1 MANDFPSSRNPYFS
15 TQRNARSS
23 LNGFSWKPRPRL
35 SLIAGKQTSK
45 NQFFANLP
53 LARNIKHPWNLSV
66 INFLPA
72 RVIVEGKHVDGIF
85 NSLKKTIELIID
97 ILCRTIFQVI
107 TISLLGLARFQKIRS
122 VEALIHSRIRHDEWI
137 IVYFHVGFTLTFFF
151 IPNWSA
157 NIISFWKYFTLR
169 ATLWSSFYLYSRNVG
184 TLTGDSLDSFKQH
197 FLSQKFS

>member
-85 NSLKKTIELIID
+85 NSLKKTIEPIID
-97 ILCRTIFQVI
+97 FIMSYDIPGYHDI
-107 TISLLGLARFQKIRS
+107 TIRFSSISKNSKRG
-122 VEALIHSRIRHDEWI
+122 
-137 IVYFHVGFTLTFFF
+137 GF
-151 IPNWSA
+151 
-157 NIISFWKYFTLR
+157 
-169 ATLWSSFYLYSRNVG
+169 
-184 TLTGDSLDSFKQH
+184 DSFKDSPRWMNHRIFSCWIYVDVFFHPKLKRKYYIFLKIFH
-197 FLSQKFS
+197 FRGHFVILFLFLF